1 MSAKTT
7 VFLTTTDYKY
17 QTTWTTGTTF
27 MQNKFAFSLAYSY
40 LFVKNHKK
48 VDFVELNLLTL
59 EKLQINL
66 HFLSLIRT
74 FACNFRKKY

>member
-1 MSAKTT
+1 
-7 VFLTTTDYKY
+7 
-17 QTTWTTGTTF
+17 

-48 VDFVELNLLTL
+48 VLTL
-59 EKLQINL
+59 GKLQINL
-66 HFLSLIRT
+66 HFLSFIRT